1 MCTDVH
7 IFLWPSTSPVP
18 GRHCRPDDDMQGGAG
33 DTLLSTAVFSTTHI
47 IGLSVSKILGVHA
60 MQSPRGATL

>member
-1 MCTDVH
+1 MCTDAH
-7 IFLWPSTSPVP
+7 ILLWPSTSTVP
-18 GRHCRPDDDMQGGAG
+18 GRHCPHDNDTQRGER
-33 DTLLSTAVFSTTHI
+33 DTLLSTAVFSTTPI